1 MIFEVHYTR
10 KMEADDFFDA
20 VDKAR
25 EIIENVEEI
34 IAVNPWLE
42 DPEEDLMT

>member
-1 MIFEVHYTR
+1 MRVEVKYTR
-10 KMEADDFFDA
+10 KMEGDDFFDA
-20 VDKAR
+20 GDKAR
-25 EIIENVEEI
+25 ETIESSEEI